1 MLLYYDIDDA
11 NNYGYTFNDSVIL
24 CKKLRATVFTQ
35 ITLFMVLFVY
45 DPLKGRPRWR
55 LTVFYS
61 MSMCVESVHNR
72 V

>member
-45 DPLKGRPRWR
+45 DPLKGRPR
-55 LTVFYS
+55 
-61 MSMCVESVHNR
+61 
-72 V
+72 